1 MKTIIIF
8 CCFLVLCSFAP
19 QVEEEPYFVKMKN
32 TKIASF
38 STNKIDIQSEA
49 VFFNTYA
56 VGAKLLEVNIDV
68 FYEDT
73 KLGTIIEVKDVK
85 IPKKSSFDIPL
96 QLAIKPGPTAL
107 KLISGSAK
115 LVFGGK
121 VKIGYV
127 GYVKIRAL
135 GMIPIKIKLDQT
147 DTYEW
152 KDLFP
157 PSK

>member
-1 MKTIIIF
+1 
-8 CCFLVLCSFAP
+8 
-19 QVEEEPYFVKMKN
+19 
-32 TKIASF
+32 
-38 STNKIDIQSEA
+38 
-49 VFFNTYA
+49 
-56 VGAKLLEVNIDV
+56 V

-73 KLGTIIEVKDVK
+73 KLGTIIEVNDVK

>member
-1 MKTIIIF
+1 
-8 CCFLVLCSFAP
+8 
-19 QVEEEPYFVKMKN
+19 MKN

-121 VKIGYV
+121 NWVCG
-127 GYVKIRAL
+127 L
-135 GMIPIKIKLDQT
+135 C
-147 DTYEW
+147 
-152 KDLFP
+152 
-157 PSK
+157 